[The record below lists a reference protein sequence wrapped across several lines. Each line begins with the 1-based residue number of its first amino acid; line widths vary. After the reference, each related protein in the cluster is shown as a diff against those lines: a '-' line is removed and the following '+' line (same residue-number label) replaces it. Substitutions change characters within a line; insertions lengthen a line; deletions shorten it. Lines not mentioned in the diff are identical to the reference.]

1 MDCEFKLPIQYVKN
15 KILNDTII
23 QDLEIYK
30 SYSNIFKD
38 SILNE
43 EWGKYYS
50 IDKSF
55 LKQTQK
61 LTLKYKSNEYD
72 IKEFYNI
79 HSNFINEKNFLDKYQ
94 YINFERIKY
103 LNSSVIFMQF
113 LSYYNISSPILSLC
127 STIFV
132 FIVPFFV
139 LKLKNVPIEIDKYV
153 ELIRDLVS
161 NHSMFKIFDKD
172 VNYNQKISGIMSIL
186 FYFFQIYQNTI
197 SCISFYKNINHIGNF
212 INNYRTFCNKS
223 ISLIDNVNNNC
234 KEFSKYSQFYSSNL
248 NIKNTFNDILK
259 KFSLILP
266 YENTLSRITQIGLI
280 MTVYHELY
288 HNKIYHDSIEY
299 INKLNTFNNDVITL
313 KQFVINKQLNK
324 CRYKNDTSIEKM
336 YYLPHINTEMVK
348 NDLKINNNII
358 LTGPNASGKTTII
371 KSLLMNIIMSQQFG
385 FGCYKSANIKIYD
398 YFHSYLN
405 IPDTSD
411 RDSLFQAEAR
421 RCKDILEYITKNN
434 EKKHFCIF
442 DEIYSGTNPLDATL
456 CAEIYLKGLSQFK
469 NLDFI
474 LTTHYIDVCKYFEN
488 NKKYKNIKNYKM
500 NVLIEND
507 VINYNYLIE
516 PGISHVNGGK
526 QILKDLEYP
535 DYLFNL

>member
-1 MDCEFKLPIQYVKN
+1 MDCEFKSPIQYVKD

-23 QDLEIYK
+23 QDVEIYK

-127 STIFV
+127 SPIFV

-186 FYFFQIYQNTI
+186 FYYF
-197 SCISFYKNINHIGNF
+197 
-212 INNYRTFCNKS
+212 
-223 ISLIDNVNNNC
+223 
-234 KEFSKYSQFYSSNL
+234 KY
-248 NIKNTFNDILK
+248 
-259 KFSLILP
+259 
-266 YENTLSRITQIGLI
+266 
-280 MTVYHELY
+280 
-288 HNKIYHDSIEY
+288 
-299 INKLNTFNNDVITL
+299 
-313 KQFVINKQLNK
+313 
-324 CRYKNDTSIEKM
+324 
-336 YYLPHINTEMVK
+336 
-348 NDLKINNNII
+348 
-358 LTGPNASGKTTII
+358 
-371 KSLLMNIIMSQQFG
+371 
-385 FGCYKSANIKIYD
+385 IKIL
-398 YFHSYLN
+398 YLVYRS
-405 IPDTSD
+405 T
-411 RDSLFQAEAR
+411 
-421 RCKDILEYITKNN
+421 KILI
-434 EKKHFCIF
+434 I
-442 DEIYSGTNPLDATL
+442 
-456 CAEIYLKGLSQFK
+456 
-469 NLDFI
+469 
-474 LTTHYIDVCKYFEN
+474 
-488 NKKYKNIKNYKM
+488 
-500 NVLIEND
+500 
-507 VINYNYLIE
+507 
-516 PGISHVNGGK
+516 
-526 QILKDLEYP
+526 
-535 DYLFNL
+535 